1 MAELNKTTNVSRT
14 EGVFDSCNARIA
26 TIYEALLGPN
36 PVDQLLRTILAEFRA
51 ESVCLLVSSRSL
63 GRNKKLFRLESADAN
78 SPGDNSYRDGS
89 TKYFASGD
97 VVELRDMRMANTAT
111 LEYSEQCVGAN
122 YRPNGLGASSSF
134 MVDSRGDSRS
144 ELWFFRRQE
153 LSGDEFARLERYRP
167 HLAQFLE
174 LGKKVDTLRVERD
187 VYSCVADNMLLS
199 TFFLDARGE
208 VVALNRNAQDL
219 VQREREVDLSDGSIR
234 LSDHVAD
241 TKLNSI
247 IGRMVSGS
255 GAGTGAEKVSSV
267 QVMRVAREK
276 DYSDLQFVVK
286 SLRTSSTGLGIGYA
300 AVVFACDT
308 ELCATAPVR
317 VLCELFGFT
326 KAEARVAMLLTDG
339 LDIDEIK
346 CLLDIER
353 NTVRSHI
360 RSIFSKTG
368 VNRQALV
375 VRLVLKSVAQFA

>member
-1 MAELNKTTNVSRT
+1 MAELQKTTNVSRA
-14 EGVFDSCNARIA
+14 EGVFDSCNATIA
-26 TIYEALLGPN
+26 TMYEGLLGPS
-36 PVDQLLRTILAEFRA
+36 PVNQLLRTLLAEFRA
-51 ESVCLLVSSRSL
+51 ESVCLLVSSKL
-63 GRNKKLFRLESADAN
+63 LDRNNKLFRIESADAN
-78 SPGDNSYRDGS
+78 SLEDSSYRDGS
-89 TKYFASGD
+89 TKCFSGGD
-97 VVELRDMRMANTAT
+97 VVDLRDTRMANTAS
-111 LEYSEQCVGAN
+111 LEYDEQWVSAN
-122 YRPNGLGASSSF
+122 YRPRGPGASSSF
-134 MVDSRGDSRS
+134 LVDSRVDFRS

-153 LSGDEFARLERYRP
+153 LSGNEFARLECYRP

-199 TFFLDARGE
+199 SFFLNARGE

-219 VQREREVDLSDGSIR
+219 VQREREVDLSDGNIR

-241 TKLNSI
+241 AKLNSI
-247 IGRMVSGS
+247 IGRAVAGS
-255 GAGTGAEKVSSV
+255 GPGAEKVPSV
-267 QVMRVAREK
+267 QVLRVAREK

-286 SLRTSSTGLGIGYA
+286 SLRTSSPGLGNGYA

-308 ELCATAPVR
+308 ELCATAPIR
-317 VLCELFGFT
+317 ALCELFGFT

>member
-1 MAELNKTTNVSRT
+1 MAELQKTTNVSRE
-14 EGVFDSCNARIA
+14 EGVFDSCNATIA
-26 TIYEALLGPN
+26 TMYEGLLGPS
-36 PVDQLLRTILAEFRA
+36 PVNQLLRTLLAEFRA
-51 ESVCLLVSSRSL
+51 DSVCLLVSSRSL
-63 GRNKKLFRLESADAN
+63 GRNNKLFRLESAGTN
-78 SPGDNSYRDGS
+78 SPDGNSYRDGS
-89 TKYFASGD
+89 TKYFSNGD
-97 VVELRDMRMANTAT
+97 VVELRDTRMANSAS
-111 LEYSEQCVGAN
+111 LQYEEQWVGAN
-122 YRPNGLGASSSF
+122 YRPNGSGASSSF
-134 MVDSRGDSRS
+134 MVDSRGDFRS

-153 LSGDEFARLERYRP
+153 FSGDEFARLERYRP

-255 GAGTGAEKVSSV
+255 GAGSEKVSSV
-267 QVMRVAREK
+267 QVLRVAREK

-286 SLRTSSTGLGIGYA
+286 SLRTPSPGLGIGYA

-308 ELCATAPVR
+308 ELCATAPIR

-346 CLLDIER
+346 SLLDIER

>member
-1 MAELNKTTNVSRT
+1 MAELQKTTNVSRAVD
-14 EGVFDSCNARIA
+14 VFDSCNATIA
-26 TIYEALLGPN
+26 RMYEALLGPS
-36 PVDQLLRTILAEFRA
+36 PVNQLLRTLLAEFRA

-63 GRNKKLFRLESADAN
+63 GRNNKLYLLESADTN
-78 SPGDNSYRDGS
+78 SPDFNSYKDGA
-89 TKYFASGD
+89 TKYFSSGD
-97 VVELRDMRMANTAT
+97 VVELRDTRMANTAS
-111 LEYSEQCVGAN
+111 LKYEERWVSAN
-122 YRPNGLGASSSF
+122 YRPDGAGASSSF
-134 MVDSRGDSRS
+134 MVDSRGDFRS

-153 LSGDEFARLERYRP
+153 FSGDEFARLERYRP
-167 HLAQFLE
+167 HLVQFLE

-187 VYSCVADNMLLS
+187 AYSCVAGNMLLS

-234 LSDHVAD
+234 LSDNVAD
-241 TKLNSI
+241 AKLNSI
-247 IGRMVSGS
+247 IGRMVSGP
-255 GAGTGAEKVSSV
+255 GADSVPSV
-267 QVMRVAREK
+267 QVLRVAREK

-286 SLRTSSTGLGIGYA
+286 SLRASSSGLGIGYA

-308 ELCATAPVR
+308 ELCVTAPTR
-317 VLCELFGFT
+317 ALCELFGFT

-339 LDIDEIK
+339 LDIEEIR
-346 CLLDIER
+346 CLLGIER

-368 VNRQALV
+368 VNRQALI